1 MGLRGKSMFVLDT
14 NLLIEIEKGNEKII
28 SLIQGL
34 ISKYPCKP
42 VITAP
47 TYSEFMYGYLQ
58 SSNKEEKAKE
68 FLEAYDLLQTTKN
81 SSLLFA
87 KLKYNLMK
95 KGKAIPLF
103 DILVA
108 SIVMDRN
115 ATLLTM
121 DTHFKN
127 IEELRT
133 MIIES

>member
-1 MGLRGKSMFVLDT
+1 MFVLDT
-14 NLLIEIEKGNEKII
+14 NLLIEIEKGNGKTI

-58 SSNKEEKAKE
+58 ESPNKEEKAKE
-68 FLEAYDLLQTTKN
+68 FLEAYDILQTTKN
-81 SSLLFA
+81 SSLLCA

-95 KGKAIPLF
+95 KGRAIPLF

-121 DTHFKN
+121 DTHFKH
-127 IEELRT
+127 IDGLRT
-133 MIIES
+133 MILES